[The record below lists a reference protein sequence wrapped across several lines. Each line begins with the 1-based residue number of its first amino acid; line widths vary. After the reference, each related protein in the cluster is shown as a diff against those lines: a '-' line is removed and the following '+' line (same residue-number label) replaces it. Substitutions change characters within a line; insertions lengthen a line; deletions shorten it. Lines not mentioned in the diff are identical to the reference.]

1 MAKAKERK
9 GNGRSRVLAKLA
21 RSIRL
26 SEPFIEKAELL
37 KKKTVQTTRVFKR
50 NRMGMLGLVI
60 LMVFIIMAIFPAQ
73 IMCVLSVI
81 GGWEHPYGPFDEV
94 ATIGMGIAPSSEHW
108 LGTDLRG
115 NDILARTIYGA
126 RVSLTIG
133 VVATVVSMGLGAL
146 VGLLS
151 GFWGGWRDEALMR
164 ITDVFLVLPWLV
176 LMIVLAAV
184 LPGGASVGKIIMVIG
199 ITGWSSTA
207 RIVRAQVLSIKKRAF
222 IERARAVG
230 AGDLHIVRKHI
241 FPNVFPLIFANS
253 ILTVA
258 LSILSESTLSFIQLG
273 PNATQVVTWGN
284 MLDDAITKA
293 HAIENGLLLWVIV
306 PGVCI
311 VLVVLGFT
319 FIGYAL
325 DEIFNPKLRKR

>member
-1 MAKAKERK
+1 MANLL
-9 GNGRSRVLAKLA
+9 GV
-21 RSIRL
+21 
-26 SEPFIEKAELL
+26 SEPFIERVRLYR
-37 KKKTVQTTRVFKR
+37 KKIVQTGGIFRR
-50 NRMGMLGLVI
+50 NRMGVLGLAI
-60 LMVFIIMAIFPAQ
+60 LLVFVIMAVFPAQ
-73 IMCVLSVI
+73 IMWVFSTV
-81 GGWEHPYGPFDEV
+81 GGWEYPYGPFDEV
-94 ATIGMGIAPSSEHW
+94 GPIGPGVEPSSEHW
-108 LGTDLRG
+108 LGTDIRG

-133 VVATVVSMGLGAL
+133 IVATVVSMGLGSL

-164 ITDVFLVLPWLV
+164 VTDVFLVMPWLV

-184 LPGGASVGKIIMVIG
+184 LPGGDSVTKIIIVIG

-230 AGDLHIVRKHI
+230 SGDLHIVRKHI
-241 FPNVFPLIFANS
+241 FPNVFPLVFANS

-258 LSILSESTLSFIQLG
+258 LSILSESALSFISLG
-273 PNATQVVTWGN
+273 PNATKIVTWGN
-284 MLDDAITKA
+284 MLDDAFNTA
-293 HAIENGLLLWVIV
+293 HAMDTGLYLWVII
-306 PGVCI
+306 PGLCI
-311 VLVVLGFT
+311 VFVVLGFT